1 MTGPDFNRVGRQL
14 LQRTD
19 ELHPAALVALVA
31 VLLGLTFGAGL
42 VLAPALVAVATA
54 LVALVKAAAGVAAA
68 GLIGRTAVR
77 LAYHYFARPRSG
89 TFRGFSA

>member
-1 MTGPDFNRVGRQL
+1 MTRTDLTRIWREV
-14 LQRTD
+14 LQRAD

-54 LVALVKAAAGVAAA
+54 LVALVKATAGVAAA

-77 LAYHYFARPRSG
+77 LAYRYFARPG